1 MKYVNTTSK
10 VYIYRERESERFIVV
25 SVRLLPS
32 ECVGVYVVCAC
43 VGLVWFGLVW
53 FGLVWFGLVWFGLV
67 WLKRFAVECI
77 SVTSIIPLMS
87 LSLSLS

>member
-1 MKYVNTTSK
+1 M
-10 VYIYRERESERFIVV
+10 V

-77 SVTSIIPLMS
+77 SVTSIIPLMCVS
-87 LSLSLS
+87 LSLS